1 MGANVLPRTR
11 RHARPSRLSAS
22 RTTHLRDDATKSGN
36 ENENGGVANSKS
48 PSQLRRASSL
58 HSRFTLRDLMHAP
71 NAPLAQLRSPLRRA
85 DSMANRSVG
94 FGNGFQNAA
103 ANPFPPR
110 KRKPAPLKA
119 LLRRGENT
127 HTFDRENSDPTR
139 DVGAV
144 GIRENSDTPTNATTE
159 GRPSAATRAPPPTI
173 RTTRAASD
181 GGPSPFSNDADSRRD
196 SRRDSQP
203 DSPAFVAAVPGEL
216 KRKAANEPTPEPLS
230 SESFSFF
237 GDETTKPA
245 SSEAAVS
252 AREREL
258 LAAIRNEK
266 AAAAAARASMSLGR
280 WRLAL
285 ATQKARAETA
295 AKTATLT
302 EMLRDQAREFDAD
315 KRSRKEEL
323 RGALTRN
330 GALTRELADRDEAV
344 ELLTEALGAATRERV
359 AAQWRFSAKAATA
372 RAEAASARRKMRRVA
387 VESMESKRNGSA
399 DAARHHDIFEKDA
412 AATDATA
419 RTTNALRLPEPNQRD
434 DHLDHLAVR
443 ASVTEALREE
453 IREELRVSL
462 RKEVIKELRKS
473 LRPIVE
479 AEVRAEA
486 RELVERQ
493 REALGGYARMAKIGL
508 EVNEKKWR
516 RDGTAATG
524 QETKRTRDPKP
535 ETAAAYR
542 EAFAPA
548 PPRFYDARAVAAVL
562 TVDGQNGQNGR
573 NGRNG
578 RGASP
583 VPRSAANA
591 ADAFSGVS
599 SSTATAMAA
608 AAATRGCLVAASNA
622 DARTSRENP
631 SATSATMATRVM
643 EAAARARSRLNPL
656 KGANVEK
663 LVALHEAA
671 AAKLAQQA
679 EELVHEAEHVFF
691 EPFAHTSDGPKRTAL
706 SERETAVVV
715 EGAVIDV
722 ARIKKD
728 PDDGAPRAFP
738 PRTALTPTTG
748 ARVVVPEACEPTT
761 RRAKARE
768 NSVWDMWYR

>member
-11 RHARPSRLSAS
+11 RHARPSRLSAARS
-22 RTTHLRDDATKSGN
+22 THLRDDATKSGN
-36 ENENGGVANSKS
+36 ENENGSVANSKS
-48 PSQLRRASSL
+48 PTQLRRASSL
-58 HSRFTLRDLMHAP
+58 HSRFTLRDLMRAP

-94 FGNGFQNAA
+94 FQNGFQNAA

-119 LLRRGENT
+119 LLRRDEN

-144 GIRENSDTPTNATTE
+144 GIRENSSDTPTNATE
-159 GRPSAATRAPPPTI
+159 GRPSAATRRQSPPTI

-181 GGPSPFSNDADSRRD
+181 GEGPSPFSNDADSQPG
-196 SRRDSQP
+196 DSQP
-203 DSPAFVAAVPGEL
+203 DSPAFVAAVPNREL
-216 KRKAANEPTPEPLS
+216 KRKAAKEPTPEPLS

-237 GDETTKPA
+237 GDETTKPKT
-245 SSEAAVS
+245 SSEDAVS

-302 EMLRDQAREFDAD
+302 EMLRDQAREFDED

-387 VESMESKRNGSA
+387 VESAARAERERTSRNGTA
-399 DAARHHDIFEKDA
+399 DAAAADA
-412 AATDATA
+412 AATGATSL
-419 RTTNALRLPEPNQRD
+419 TENALRSPEP
-434 DHLDHLAVR
+434 DHLDYAAR
-443 ASVTEALREE
+443 ASVTETLREE
-453 IREELRVSL
+453 IREELRASL

-516 RDGTAATG
+516 RDGAAATG

-542 EAFAPA
+542 DAFAPA
-548 PPRFYDARAVAAVL
+548 PPRFYDARAVATVS
-562 TVDGQNGQNGR
+562 TVDGRNGQNGR
-573 NGRNG
+573 
-578 RGASP
+578 GAAP

-631 SATSATMATRVM
+631 SATSVTMATRVM

-691 EPFAHTSDGPKRTAL
+691 EPFAHTSGGPKRTAL
-706 SERETAVVV
+706 SERETAVV

-768 NSVWDMWYR
+768 PSVWDMWYR

>member
-1 MGANVLPRTR
+1 MR
-11 RHARPSRLSAS
+11 
-22 RTTHLRDDATKSGN
+22 
-36 ENENGGVANSKS
+36 
-48 PSQLRRASSL
+48 
-58 HSRFTLRDLMHAP
+58 AP

-94 FGNGFQNAA
+94 FQNGFQNAA

-119 LLRRGENT
+119 LLRRDEN

-144 GIRENSDTPTNATTE
+144 GIRENSSDTPTNATE
-159 GRPSAATRAPPPTI
+159 GRPSAATRRQSPPTI

-181 GGPSPFSNDADSRRD
+181 GGPSPFSNANSDSRP
-196 SRRDSQP
+196 DSQP

-216 KRKAANEPTPEPLS
+216 KRKAAKEPTPEPLS

-237 GDETTKPA
+237 GDETTKRSA
-245 SSEAAVS
+245 SSEDAAS

-330 GALTRELADRDEAV
+330 GALTRELADRDQAV

-387 VESMESKRNGSA
+387 VESAARERRSRNGTA
-399 DAARHHDIFEKDA
+399 DAAAADA
-412 AATDATA
+412 AATAVAAT
-419 RTTNALRLPEPNQRD
+419 TENALRSPEP
-434 DHLDHLAVR
+434 DHLDYAAR
-443 ASVTEALREE
+443 ASVTETLREE
-453 IREELRVSL
+453 IREELRASL

-516 RDGTAATG
+516 RDGAAATG

-542 EAFAPA
+542 DAFAPA
-548 PPRFYDARAVAAVL
+548 PPRFYDARAVATVL
-562 TVDGQNGQNGR
+562 TVDGRNGQNGQ
-573 NGRNG
+573 NG

-591 ADAFSGVS
+591 ADAFRGVS

-631 SATSATMATRVM
+631 SATSVTMATRVM
-643 EAAARARSRLNPL
+643 EATARARSRLNPL

-691 EPFAHTSDGPKRTAL
+691 EPFAYTSDGPKRTAL
-706 SERETAVVV
+706 SERETAVV

-768 NSVWDMWYR
+768 PSVWDMWYR

>member
-58 HSRFTLRDLMHAP
+58 HSRFTLRDLMQAP

-94 FGNGFQNAA
+94 FQNADGAA

-110 KRKPAPLKA
+110 KRTSAPLKA
-119 LLRRGENT
+119 LLRRDEN
-127 HTFDRENSDPTR
+127 HTFE
-139 DVGAV
+139 
-144 GIRENSDTPTNATTE
+144 RENSDTPTNATE
-159 GRPSAATRAPPPTI
+159 GRPSAATIRAPPPTI
-173 RTTRAASD
+173 RTTRPREVRDASASD
-181 GGPSPFSNDADSRRD
+181 GRPSPFSNDA
-196 SRRDSQP
+196 DSQP
-203 DSPAFVAAVPGEL
+203 DSPAFVAAVPGDL
-216 KRKAANEPTPEPLS
+216 KRKAAKAPEPEPLS

-245 SSEAAVS
+245 SSEEAVS

-323 RGALTRN
+323 RGALSRN

-387 VESMESKRNGSA
+387 VESAARERRSRNGTA
-399 DAARHHDIFEKDA
+399 DAAAADA
-412 AATDATA
+412 AATAVAAT
-419 RTTNALRLPEPNQRD
+419 TENALRSPEP
-434 DHLDHLAVR
+434 DHLDCAAR

-453 IREELRVSL
+453 IREELRASL

-542 EAFAPA
+542 DAFAPA
-548 PPRFYDARAVAAVL
+548 PPRFYDARAVAAVS
-562 TVDGQNGQNGR
+562 TVDGR

-599 SSTATAMAA
+599 SSTATSMAA

-622 DARTSRENP
+622 DARTSRETP

-691 EPFAHTSDGPKRTAL
+691 EPFAHTSDGPKRG
-706 SERETAVVV
+706 SEHETAVV

-722 ARIKKD
+722 SRKKYD
-728 PDDGAPRAFP
+728 PDDGARAFP

>member
-1 MGANVLPRTR
+1 MGADVLPRTR

-144 GIRENSDTPTNATTE
+144 GIRENSDTPTNETTE

-173 RTTRAASD
+173 RTTRAASN

-323 RGALTRN
+323 RHALTRN

-359 AAQWRFSAKAATA
+359 AAQWRLSAKAATA

-387 VESMESKRNGSA
+387 VESAARAERERMSRNGTA
-399 DAARHHDIFEKDA
+399 DAAAADA
-412 AATDATA
+412 AATGVTVP
-419 RTTNALRLPEPNQRD
+419 TENALRSPEP
-434 DHLDHLAVR
+434 DHLDYAAR

-516 RDGTAATG
+516 RDGSAAATG

-542 EAFAPA
+542 DAFAPA

-599 SSTATAMAA
+599 SSTATSMAA

-706 SERETAVVV
+706 SERETAVV

>member
-1 MGANVLPRTR
+1 
-11 RHARPSRLSAS
+11 
-22 RTTHLRDDATKSGN
+22 
-36 ENENGGVANSKS
+36 
-48 PSQLRRASSL
+48 
-58 HSRFTLRDLMHAP
+58 MHAP

-94 FGNGFQNAA
+94 FQNADGAA

-110 KRKPAPLKA
+110 KRTSAPLKA
-119 LLRRGENT
+119 LLRGDENRA
-127 HTFDRENSDPTR
+127 FDRENSYPTR
-139 DVGAV
+139 AAGAV
-144 GIRENSDTPTNATTE
+144 GHENSNPRTTAGIA
-159 GRPSAATRAPPPTI
+159 GRPRAAPRAPPPTI
-173 RTTRAASD
+173 RTTRLRDAAASD
-181 GGPSPFSNDADSRRD
+181 GGPSPFSNDADS
-196 SRRDSQP
+196 QP
-203 DSPAFVAAVPGEL
+203 DSPAFVAAVPGDL
-216 KRKAANEPTPEPLS
+216 KRKAAKEPVPEPLS

-245 SSEAAVS
+245 SSEDAVS

-266 AAAAAARASMSLGR
+266 AAAAAARASCRSGGGASR
-280 WRLAL
+280 WRRRR
-285 ATQKARAETA
+285 RAETA

-323 RGALTRN
+323 RHALTQN

-359 AAQWRFSAKAATA
+359 AAQWRFAAKAATA

-479 AEVRAEA
+479 AETRAEA
-486 RELVERQ
+486 RELVGRQ

-516 RDGTAATG
+516 RDDKAPTA
-524 QETKRTRDPKP
+524 QETARTLNHDRD
-535 ETAAAYR
+535 
-542 EAFAPA
+542 AFAPA
-548 PPRFYDARAVAAVL
+548 PPRFYDMRATVA
-562 TVDGQNGQNGR
+562 TVDNP
-573 NGRNG
+573 NG

-583 VPRSAANA
+583 VPPPRTPPTRSVAGLRA
-591 ADAFSGVS
+591 
-599 SSTATAMAA
+599 
-608 AAATRGCLVAASNA
+608 RRRRWPPPRRRVAASC
-622 DARTSRENP
+622 ARTQTRE
-631 SATSATMATRVM
+631 R
-643 EAAARARSRLNPL
+643 AARTPETDIRRRRL
-656 KGANVEK
+656 
-663 LVALHEAA
+663 
-671 AAKLAQQA
+671 
-679 EELVHEAEHVFF
+679 
-691 EPFAHTSDGPKRTAL
+691 RWR
-706 SERETAVVV
+706 RE
-715 EGAVIDV
+715 
-722 ARIKKD
+722 
-728 PDDGAPRAFP
+728 
-738 PRTALTPTTG
+738 
-748 ARVVVPEACEPTT
+748 
-761 RRAKARE
+761 
-768 NSVWDMWYR
+768 

>member
-1 MGANVLPRTR
+1 MR
-11 RHARPSRLSAS
+11 
-22 RTTHLRDDATKSGN
+22 
-36 ENENGGVANSKS
+36 
-48 PSQLRRASSL
+48 
-58 HSRFTLRDLMHAP
+58 AP

-94 FGNGFQNAA
+94 FQDGFRNAA

-119 LLRRGENT
+119 LLRRDEN

-144 GIRENSDTPTNATTE
+144 SDIRENSSDTPTNATE
-159 GRPSAATRAPPPTI
+159 GRPSAATRRQSPPTI

-181 GGPSPFSNDADSRRD
+181 GEGPSPFSNANSDSRPG
-196 SRRDSQP
+196 DSQP
-203 DSPAFVAAVPGEL
+203 DSPAFVAAVPGREL
-216 KRKAANEPTPEPLS
+216 KRKAAKEPTPEPLS

-237 GDETTKPA
+237 GDETTKPKT
-245 SSEAAVS
+245 SSEDAVS

-387 VESMESKRNGSA
+387 VES
-399 DAARHHDIFEKDA
+399 AAAADA
-412 AATDATA
+412 AATGVTA
-419 RTTNALRLPEPNQRD
+419 LTENALRSPEP
-434 DHLDHLAVR
+434 DHLDYAAR

-453 IREELRVSL
+453 IREELRASL

-516 RDGTAATG
+516 RDGAAATG

-542 EAFAPA
+542 DAFAPA
-548 PPRFYDARAVAAVL
+548 PPRFYDARAVASVL
-562 TVDGQNGQNGR
+562 TGQNGR
-573 NGRNG
+573 NGQNG
-578 RGASP
+578 RGAAP

-631 SATSATMATRVM
+631 SATSVTMATRVM

-691 EPFAHTSDGPKRTAL
+691 EPFAHTS
-706 SERETAVVV
+706 ETAVV

-768 NSVWDMWYR
+768 PSVWDMWYR

>member
-1 MGANVLPRTR
+1 
-11 RHARPSRLSAS
+11 
-22 RTTHLRDDATKSGN
+22 
-36 ENENGGVANSKS
+36 
-48 PSQLRRASSL
+48 
-58 HSRFTLRDLMHAP
+58 MHAP

-285 ATQKARAETA
+285 EAQKARAETA

-387 VESMESKRNGSA
+387 VESAARAERERMSRNGTA
-399 DAARHHDIFEKDA
+399 DAAAADA
-412 AATDATA
+412 AATGVTVP
-419 RTTNALRLPEPNQRD
+419 TENALRSPEP
-434 DHLDHLAVR
+434 DHLDYAAR

-516 RDGTAATG
+516 RDDKAPTA
-524 QETKRTRDPKP
+524 QETARTLNHDRD
-535 ETAAAYR
+535 
-542 EAFAPA
+542 AFAPA
-548 PPRFYDARAVAAVL
+548 PPRFYDMRATVA
-562 TVDGQNGQNGR
+562 TVDNP
-573 NGRNG
+573 NG

-583 VPRSAANA
+583 VPLAANA
-591 ADAFSGVS
+591 ADAFSGGS

-608 AAATRGCLVAASNA
+608 AAATRGCLVRANA
-622 DARTSRENP
+622 DARTCGANSRDGHP
-631 SATSATMATRVM
+631 SATSTMATRMM

-679 EELVHEAEHVFF
+679 GELVHEAENVFF
-691 EPFAHTSDGPKRTAL
+691 EPFAHTSDGPKRG
-706 SERETAVVV
+706 SEHETAVV

>member
-1 MGANVLPRTR
+1 
-11 RHARPSRLSAS
+11 
-22 RTTHLRDDATKSGN
+22 
-36 ENENGGVANSKS
+36 
-48 PSQLRRASSL
+48 
-58 HSRFTLRDLMHAP
+58 
-71 NAPLAQLRSPLRRA
+71 
-85 DSMANRSVG
+85 
-94 FGNGFQNAA
+94 
-103 ANPFPPR
+103 
-110 KRKPAPLKA
+110 
-119 LLRRGENT
+119 
-127 HTFDRENSDPTR
+127 
-139 DVGAV
+139 
-144 GIRENSDTPTNATTE
+144 
-159 GRPSAATRAPPPTI
+159 
-173 RTTRAASD
+173 
-181 GGPSPFSNDADSRRD
+181 
-196 SRRDSQP
+196 
-203 DSPAFVAAVPGEL
+203 
-216 KRKAANEPTPEPLS
+216 
-230 SESFSFF
+230 
-237 GDETTKPA
+237 
-245 SSEAAVS
+245 
-252 AREREL
+252 
-258 LAAIRNEK
+258 
-266 AAAAAARASMSLGR
+266 
-280 WRLAL
+280 
-285 ATQKARAETA
+285 
-295 AKTATLT
+295 
-302 EMLRDQAREFDAD
+302 
-315 KRSRKEEL
+315 
-323 RGALTRN
+323 
-330 GALTRELADRDEAV
+330 
-344 ELLTEALGAATRERV
+344 
-359 AAQWRFSAKAATA
+359 
-372 RAEAASARRKMRRVA
+372 
-387 VESMESKRNGSA
+387 
-399 DAARHHDIFEKDA
+399 
-412 AATDATA
+412 
-419 RTTNALRLPEPNQRD
+419 
-434 DHLDHLAVR
+434 
-443 ASVTEALREE
+443 
-453 IREELRVSL
+453 
-462 RKEVIKELRKS
+462 VIKELRKS

-516 RDGTAATG
+516 RDGAAATG

-542 EAFAPA
+542 DAFAPA
-548 PPRFYDARAVAAVL
+548 PPRFYDARAVATVL
-562 TVDGQNGQNGR
+562 TVDGRNGQ
-573 NGRNG
+573 NG

-631 SATSATMATRVM
+631 SATSVTMATRVM

-691 EPFAHTSDGPKRTAL
+691 EPFAHTS
-706 SERETAVVV
+706 ETAVV

-768 NSVWDMWYR
+768 PSVWDMWYR

>member
-1 MGANVLPRTR
+1 
-11 RHARPSRLSAS
+11 
-22 RTTHLRDDATKSGN
+22 
-36 ENENGGVANSKS
+36 
-48 PSQLRRASSL
+48 
-58 HSRFTLRDLMHAP
+58 MHAP

-94 FGNGFQNAA
+94 FQNADGAA

-110 KRKPAPLKA
+110 KRTSAPLKA
-119 LLRRGENT
+119 LLRGDENRA
-127 HTFDRENSDPTR
+127 FDRENSYPTR
-139 DVGAV
+139 DAGAV
-144 GIRENSDTPTNATTE
+144 GHENSNTRTNARIE

-173 RTTRAASD
+173 RTTRLRDAAASD
-181 GGPSPFSNDADSRRD
+181 GGPSPFSNDADS
-196 SRRDSQP
+196 QP
-203 DSPAFVAAVPGEL
+203 DSPAFVAAVPGDL
-216 KRKAANEPTPEPLS
+216 KRKAAKEPVPEPLS

-245 SSEAAVS
+245 SSEDAVS

-323 RGALTRN
+323 RHALTQN
-330 GALTRELADRDEAV
+330 GALMRELADRDEAV

-359 AAQWRFSAKAATA
+359 AAQWRLSAKAATA

-453 IREELRVSL
+453 IREELRLSL

-479 AEVRAEA
+479 AETRAEA

-516 RDGTAATG
+516 RDDKAPTA
-524 QETKRTRDPKP
+524 QETARTLNHDRD
-535 ETAAAYR
+535 
-542 EAFAPA
+542 AFAPA
-548 PPRFYDARAVAAVL
+548 PPRFYDMRATVA
-562 TVDGQNGQNGR
+562 TVDNP
-573 NGRNG
+573 NG

-583 VPRSAANA
+583 VPLAANA
-591 ADAFSGVS
+591 ADAFSGGS

-608 AAATRGCLVAASNA
+608 AAATRGCLVRANA
-622 DARTSRENP
+622 DARTCGANSRDGHP
-631 SATSATMATRVM
+631 SATSTMATRMM

-679 EELVHEAEHVFF
+679 EELVHEAENVFF
-691 EPFAHTSDGPKRTAL
+691 EPFAHTSDGPKRG
-706 SERETAVVV
+706 SEHETAVV

-722 ARIKKD
+722 ARKKKD
-728 PDDGAPRAFP
+728 PDDGARAFP

-761 RRAKARE
+761 GRAKARE
-768 NSVWDMWYR
+768 PSVWDMWYR

>member
-1 MGANVLPRTR
+1 MR
-11 RHARPSRLSAS
+11 
-22 RTTHLRDDATKSGN
+22 
-36 ENENGGVANSKS
+36 
-48 PSQLRRASSL
+48 
-58 HSRFTLRDLMHAP
+58 AP

-94 FGNGFQNAA
+94 FQDGFQNAA

-119 LLRRGENT
+119 LLRRDEN

-144 GIRENSDTPTNATTE
+144 GIRENSSDTPTNATE
-159 GRPSAATRAPPPTI
+159 GRPSAATRRQSPPTI

-181 GGPSPFSNDADSRRD
+181 GGPSNDA
-196 SRRDSQP
+196 DSQP
-203 DSPAFVAAVPGEL
+203 DSPAFVAAVPGREL

-237 GDETTKPA
+237 GDETTKPKT
-245 SSEAAVS
+245 SSEDAVS

-387 VESMESKRNGSA
+387 VESAARAERERTSRNGTA
-399 DAARHHDIFEKDA
+399 DAAAADA
-412 AATDATA
+412 AATGVTA
-419 RTTNALRLPEPNQRD
+419 LTENALRSPEP
-434 DHLDHLAVR
+434 DHLDYAAR
-443 ASVTEALREE
+443 ASVTETLREE
-453 IREELRVSL
+453 IREELRASL

-516 RDGTAATG
+516 RDGAAATG

-542 EAFAPA
+542 DAFAPA
-548 PPRFYDARAVAAVL
+548 PPRFYDARAVATVL
-562 TVDGQNGQNGR
+562 TVDGRNGQ
-573 NGRNG
+573 NG

-631 SATSATMATRVM
+631 SATSVTMATRVM

-691 EPFAHTSDGPKRTAL
+691 EPFAHTS
-706 SERETAVVV
+706 ETAVV

-768 NSVWDMWYR
+768 PSVWDMWYR